1 MNALAKEIQ
10 PTELAPDLAELV
22 TRAEYDI
29 QIATAQKYPRS
40 VKQFL
45 NNAREMVTLNESVAS
60 GCIYAL
66 PRDGKNIEGPSARFA
81 EIMLHAWGHC
91 RAGAR
96 IVHEDGRFITAQ
108 GVCHDLQRNTL
119 IAFEVRRRITGKSGA
134 RYSDDMIG
142 VTGNAASS
150 IALRNA
156 ILKVIPKAF
165 WEPLYIEARKVV
177 AGDSTTMAN
186 RRANALVELQ
196 KFGATKEMIMAKLG
210 VKGVEDITV
219 DHLVTLGGL
228 MNAMR
233 DGEVT
238 VEEAF
243 RAADEKAEQKGAA
256 QIKEKLK
263 ARGKAQA
270 APHDPETGEVLA
282 AEQEVGSQNGQKDEP
297 SEAEENQ
304 PPAHETQ
311 EAAHEA
317 TQTAH
322 NPAPTAPKPA
332 QPAQVG
338 AGDWRSVMASA
349 IHTMPRRTVSQRE
362 LVAKEIIKG
371 INMGIPGQQLLDL
384 VGGESFLQ
392 ILGRDGKG
400 ALAEELRNAKP
411 QVAA

>member
-10 PTELAPDLAELV
+10 PTELATDLAELV

-45 NNAREMVTLNESVAS
+45 NNARELVTLNESVAS

-119 IAFEVRRRITGKSGA
+119 IAFEVRRRITNRSGA
-134 RYSDDMIG
+134 RFSDDMIG

-165 WEPLYIEARKVV
+165 WEPLYTEARRVV
-177 AGDSTTMAN
+177 AGDATTMAN
-186 RRANALVELQ
+186 RRANALGELQ
-196 KFGATKEMIMAKLG
+196 KFGATKEMVLGKLG

-219 DHLVTLGGL
+219 DNLVTLGGI

-233 DGEVT
+233 DGEVS

-243 RAADEKAEQKGAA
+243 KVQDEKAEQKGAA

-270 APHDPETGEVLA
+270 APHDPETGEVLD
-282 AEQEVGSQNGQKDEP
+282 GNGQAAQVEV
-297 SEAEENQ
+297 EETQAEETQ
-304 PPAHETQ
+304 PDAQEQPEDAQEPAQPAHN
-311 EAAHEA
+311 AA
-317 TQTAH
+317 
-322 NPAPTAPKPA
+322 PAAPKQA

-362 LVAKEIIKG
+362 LVAKEIVKG
-371 INMGIPGQQLLDL
+371 INMGIPRQQLLDL

-400 ALAEELRNAKP
+400 ALAEELRTAQP